1 MQHPP
6 PPRIWYLP
14 THPIENPNKPGK
26 VRRVA
31 NAASKFKGVSLN
43 NALLTG
49 PDLLANLLEI
59 ILRFRKHSVGVLADI
74 EGMFMQVAIREED
87 QSALRFLWLKDGIVR
102 QYQYARLI
110 FGATCSPSC
119 AIFTLHRCAADLS
132 DRFPDVYEAVLNNFY
147 MDDFIMSFATAEAA
161 RRLASNLRTVLQHGG
176 FRLTKFVSNNPAALT
191 ALPEEDM
198 EIIRNTTKVLGQT
211 WCLSNDTFT
220 APTPKT
226 IDPPQ
231 TLRQLFS
238 MVSSIFDPIGLLA
251 PFLIQLKVVLQI
263 LWKRGQTWDQPVPDD
278 LQPRINK
285 LATQYAT
292 MPDISVPR
300 QISPLLTS
308 AELHVFTDAS
318 ISAFSAVIYARQPP
332 SDTTPARL
340 VFVLGK
346 SRVAPIKQRSV
357 PKLVLEASVLGVR

>member
-1 MQHPP
+1 
-6 PPRIWYLP
+6 
-14 THPIENPNKPGK
+14 
-26 VRRVA
+26 
-31 NAASKFKGVSLN
+31 
-43 NALLTG
+43 
-49 PDLLANLLEI
+49 
-59 ILRFRKHSVGVLADI
+59 
-74 EGMFMQVAIREED
+74 MQVAIREED
-87 QSALRFLWLKDGIVR
+87 QSALRFLWLEYGIIR
-102 QYQYARLI
+102 QYQNARLI
-110 FGATCSPSC
+110 FGATCSPCC
-119 AIFTLHRCAADLS
+119 AIFALHRCAADLS

-147 MDDFIMSFATAEAA
+147 IDDFIMSFATAEAA

-198 EIIRNTTKVLGQT
+198 EIIQKTTKVLGQT

-226 IDPPQ
+226 IDPTQ

-238 MVSSIFDPIGLLA
+238 MGSSIFDPIGLLA
-251 PFLIQLKVVLQI
+251 HFVIQLKVILQN
-263 LWKRGQTWDQPVPDD
+263 LWKRGKTWDQPVPDD

-285 LATQYAT
+285 LTTQYAT
-292 MPDISVPR
+292 MSDISVPR

-308 AELHVFTDAS
+308 AELHIFTDAS

-357 PKLVLEASVLGVR
+357 PKVELEASVLGVRFLRTVLNAFECNFRQVRFWTDSCVYWIGSKTKRNLKHSLLTE